1 MSEHLPNP
9 DVFVVD
15 GCVIDLRDVS
25 VVICAREKEGEQP
38 ICRVILKSGASFIV
52 DMQYSRSLTQAV
64 EWSRSPGSVVKPKDG
79 LIDQGEIVVNSW
91 TWN

>member
-9 DVFVVD
+9 AVFVVD

-25 VVICAREKEGEQP
+25 VVICAREKEDEQP
-38 ICRVILKSGASFIV
+38 ICRVILKSGASFTV

-79 LIDQGEIVVNSW
+79 LIDQGEIVGNSW